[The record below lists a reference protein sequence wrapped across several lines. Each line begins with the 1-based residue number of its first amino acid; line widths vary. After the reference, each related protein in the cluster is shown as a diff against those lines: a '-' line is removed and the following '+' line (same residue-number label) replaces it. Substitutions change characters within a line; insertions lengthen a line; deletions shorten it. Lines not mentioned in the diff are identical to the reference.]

1 MASRSKATEGSPS
14 SDDYIARRD
23 KEANSDGYE
32 QPEDEDADVVANDP
46 FPSFRQNKEK
56 KALKH
61 LWHAALTLI
70 LERGRPV
77 TRMCFIV
84 FFNVLNRS
92 FLTKIYR

>member
-1 MASRSKATEGSPS
+1 MKASEGSPS
-14 SDDYIARRD
+14 SDDYTARRD

-32 QPEDEDADVVANDP
+32 HPEDEDVDVVANNDS
-46 FPSFRQNKEK
+46 FPAFRQNKEK

-77 TRMCFIV
+77 TRMCFSLC
-84 FFNVLNRS
+84 FFFS
-92 FLTKIYR
+92 F